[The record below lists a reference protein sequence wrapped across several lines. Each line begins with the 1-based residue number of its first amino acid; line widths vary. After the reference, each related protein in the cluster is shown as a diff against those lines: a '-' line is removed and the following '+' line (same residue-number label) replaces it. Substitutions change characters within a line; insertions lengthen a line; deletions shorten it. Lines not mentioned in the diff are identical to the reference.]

1 MALRSHHSRGKHQN
15 GVTQCRYCRRVRR
28 VHHGRAA
35 GWARTATGS
44 ALQLISRQRPQPVL
58 AGPRPRFITSWQGVT
73 AHVRLLATAQ
83 GVVGFP
89 ADLFPADLT
98 PADALQGVDLVV
110 AIRATRPD
118 HPTRSRAA
126 NESHTGTSRGRAIR
140 RCTNN
145 NAGLPS

>member
-1 MALRSHHSRGKHQN
+1 
-15 GVTQCRYCRRVRR
+15 
-28 VHHGRAA
+28 
-35 GWARTATGS
+35 
-44 ALQLISRQRPQPVL
+44 
-58 AGPRPRFITSWQGVT
+58 VT
-73 AHVRLLATAQ
+73 AEVRLLATAQ

-89 ADLFPADLT
+89 ADLIQADLVPADLAS
-98 PADALQGVDLVV
+98 ADDLQGDLAV